1 MPPDGSALHISNI
14 CLWRCGG
21 GADGIRLSCGNKVL
35 RRPAAITDL
44 VTIPLY
50 LFPVLIGEHL
60 KSDLVEDIVFK
71 DMAFQ
76 LRLINSPCSMT
87 AF

>member
-1 MPPDGSALHISNI
+1 MALRRGERTEIQ
-14 CLWRCGG
+14 
-21 GADGIRLSCGNKVL
+21 LSCGNKVL
-35 RRPAAITDL
+35 RRKAAVTDL

-60 KSDLVEDIVFK
+60 KSDLVEDIVFFE

-76 LRLINSPCSMT
+76 LTADKFPVFNDSLLNSRTGSVLLT
-87 AF
+87 I